1 VRDARSDPWSRQ
13 ALRSL
18 KAIALL
24 VLVSLVSIAFALRV
38 TPPQRIT
45 TLGQTVELGA
55 ALPTLSASGP
65 GEIVLFGRSLPT
77 GVEFV
82 GPIRPRLVLTDI
94 SVTRQIEDLFRP
106 GTSGAVANTLGA
118 ELAAGWRRYFVRES
132 VFVALG
138 AVLILGAIAGWRRSG
153 ARRTLAIVAGGLMVV
168 ELVNLGAVAVTALSA
183 PGVLQDVSSL
193 NELVGRDEPRPLPPA
208 PGADLNDVQA
218 VVIGDSTAAGLGGP
232 PLRDPSPE
240 DIACERSSWS
250 FATTLGRVNGWE
262 VRNLACSGA
271 TVEVGVL
278 GEQAAGGRVLAPQLA
293 VAKRSSDLRA
303 VIVNI
308 GANDMRW
315 SELVQACAA
324 SATCDNRALTAFFQ
338 QSLDSFAQDYLEL
351 LRQLTTV
358 PGEPVIVITQYYAPF
373 DPGQTCAEGVGIT
386 AEKIDTLN
394 EHLRTINEV
403 LASGAGIFGF
413 RTARPDL
420 SGHGICSERAYV
432 QGFDDPAPFHPNDRG
447 QLVIALAV
455 ERALLET
462 P

>member
-1 VRDARSDPWSRQ
+1 
-13 ALRSL
+13 LRSL
-18 KAIALL
+18 KVIGLL
-24 VLVSLVSIAFALRV
+24 LIVSLVCIAFALRV
-38 TPPQRIT
+38 TPAQRVT
-45 TLGQTVELGA
+45 TLGQTVEVGA

-77 GVEFV
+77 GVEFA

-106 GTSGAVANTLGA
+106 TSSDAAANTLGA
-118 ELAAGWRRYFVRES
+118 ELAAGWRRYFVWES
-132 VFVALG
+132 AYVALG
-138 AVLILGAIAGWRRSG
+138 AILILGSIAGWRRYG
-153 ARRTLAIVAGGLMVV
+153 ARRSLVIVVGGLVVV
-168 ELVNLGAVAVTALSA
+168 ELVNLGAVTVTALSA
-183 PGVLQDVSSL
+183 PGVLRGVGSL
-193 NELVGRDEPRPLPPA
+193 NELVGRDEPRPLPA
-208 PGADLNDVQA
+208 AAGNQLNDVQA

-232 PLRDPSPE
+232 ALRDPSPE
-240 DIACERSSWS
+240 DVACERSSWA
-250 FATTLGRVNGWE
+250 FAATLGRVNGWE

-271 TVEVGVL
+271 TVEKGVL
-278 GEQAAGGRVLAPQLA
+278 GEQMAGGRMLPPQLA
-293 VAKRSSDLRA
+293 VAKGSSGLRA
-303 VIVNI
+303 IIVNI

-315 SELVQACAA
+315 SALVKACAA

-338 QSLDSFAQDYLEL
+338 QNLDSFAQDYLEL

-358 PGEPVIVITQYYAPF
+358 PGDPVIVITEYYAPF
-373 DPGQTCAEGVGIT
+373 DPGQTCAEDVGIT
-386 AEKIDTLN
+386 TEKIDALN

-403 LASGAGIFGF
+403 LASGAEIFGF

-420 SGHGICSERAYV
+420 SGHGICSEQAYV